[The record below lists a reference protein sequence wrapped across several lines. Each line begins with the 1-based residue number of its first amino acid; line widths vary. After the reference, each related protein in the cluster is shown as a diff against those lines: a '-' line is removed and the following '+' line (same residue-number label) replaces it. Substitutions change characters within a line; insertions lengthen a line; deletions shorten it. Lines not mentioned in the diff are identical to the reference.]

1 MHVYIHGF
9 HFTTAYLVTGDPLM
23 CVYKLLYKKKLY
35 LQKNS
40 SCMKSSTEE
49 NPKIREPRSK
59 NTLHRELFEKLLV
72 STTTLKQND

>member
-1 MHVYIHGF
+1 
-9 HFTTAYLVTGDPLM
+9 M
-23 CVYKLLYKKKLY
+23 CVYKLLYKELY

-40 SCMKSSTEE
+40 SCIRSSTEE
-49 NPKIREPRSK
+49 NPKICEPRSK